1 MTRPTHL
8 PPSELDRLVDGELS
22 PEEASQLIRALEE
35 TPDGWKQC
43 ALAFLEAQ
51 AWQQTLQPLAA
62 SPQNPPTHYRRATS
76 GRWRNSVLA
85 GLTTLAALLLG
96 ILLGSR
102 LEPDTPKWHQAKQAL
117 NSPKPSADGASL
129 SSSVS
134 RDDGPWQLVVDSSA
148 GRAVVPV
155 YSPTDQR
162 LAQAWRE
169 DSGLWWTALREAG
182 APIDERQRWY
192 GVALERGRQVWLP
205 VREVRWRGGSA
216 ASLPSDLEERLRQL
230 VPTWSD
236 DPVARQLRHWLQ
248 EPPAGEAVCV
258 LRIGPGVLIEPDRGS
273 FDDSLLADR
282 LDRLEQDLQDL
293 QKRLRQVLAKRRGLQ
308 TGQ

>member
-1 MTRPTHL
+1 MTRPAHL
-8 PPSELDRLVDGELS
+8 SPSQLDRLVDGELA
-22 PEEASQLIRALEE
+22 PEEARQLIRALEQ
-35 TPDGWKQC
+35 TPGGWKQC
-43 ALAFLEAQ
+43 ALAFLESQ

-62 SPQNPPTHYRRATS
+62 SPQHPPARHRRATS
-76 GRWRNSVLA
+76 WRWRNSVLA
-85 GLTTLAALLLG
+85 ALTTLAALLLG

-102 LEPDTPKWHQAKQAL
+102 IEPGAPKWHQAKQAS
-117 NSPKPSADGASL
+117 NSTKPSTHPASR
-129 SSSVS
+129 SS
-134 RDDGPWQLVVDSSA
+134 RRPIDEGPWQLVVDSPA

-162 LAQAWRE
+162 LAQAWQE
-169 DSGLWWTALREAG
+169 DSGVWWTALREAG
-182 APIDERQRWY
+182 APIGERHRWY
-192 GVALERGRQVWLP
+192 GGALGRGRQVWLP

-258 LRIGPGVLIEPDRGS
+258 LRIGPAVLIEPDRGS

-282 LDRLEQDLQDL
+282 LDRLEQDLQHL
-293 QKRLRQVLAKRRGLQ
+293 QRRLREVLAKRRGRT
-308 TGQ
+308 TGR